1 MDVTIYT
8 YTDVYILG
16 LIFNGIAAWC
26 SSSNSFFEIALLA
39 SMVHLFRYGPSVV
52 LMASQNAARQAI
64 AGVTISLAL
73 AMLLTSPGFKSKVT
87 LENQLTGQVTQ
98 VSNVPIIIS
107 MIPAAASVLAN
118 NLGSQMET
126 VFGGASA
133 EYGAISVG
141 GAGFINPLKMLLQA
155 RGLINRAGMQSNIN
169 AVTSSCL
176 AMDANI
182 DFLNAGQLISNAGAM
197 NGQTA
202 ATTST
207 VLTVNQN
214 TSSPT
219 AIGALLYQASLNT
232 SGTVPSLNIP
242 GTDIA
247 SCPQAAAYV
256 GNQLSNFFDSVDF
269 NAALKG
275 STNAMDAPAPTNA
288 GTYAAMAL
296 AYQATANLNNNL
308 GNNQSTVQGVSQ
320 ANAEM
325 TNMIMSQVVE
335 DNLGCLQT
343 FGSQKAACLAEK
355 GQAAAIEQGNIDN
368 AASANAMLSY
378 MGQFADMMLSLI
390 VGLGPVIVI
399 FMMFAGV
406 SSGKNLKVAVHMIVW
421 PLLVYNVGA
430 VLVNGIIYN
439 QVSAMLQDLRAAS
452 GMLTQA
458 QTWNAYRAI
467 SMKVGAASSIMAAI
481 PVLMTSIFALG
492 ESAAAVSIA
501 GTMSGKDR
509 FQEKDVAAPITNN
522 KNAQLLVSPGDKAE
536 VGTSGSLYK
545 AMGSIDSTTLSG
557 QADSAQTAS
566 RGIAQQIQKAHMIEQ
581 GSNVA
586 QEFAHAIQSGK
597 VNDVVHDDAITQA
610 VQTSFTKNKSALEEQ
625 TKGMTTSQVK
635 ALANQTT
642 VGGSASASAG
652 AGAGAGGSISTDQTT
667 STTNKAPGNK
677 GPEQPKQVS
686 GSSASTKG
694 DVHAGANADA
704 KVSVDAQTTT
714 QAKNSKDVK
723 TDQAEREKAIN
734 SMAAAMAY
742 SENKTAID
750 KATEGQKSGDTWSS
764 NTKAMD
770 SYANSLKKTEST
782 ADMYSNA
789 HTAGAKVISQ
799 MAPLSDTQIAN
810 QLKGANPTFG
820 RMVNSSAFTAAN
832 FSEPVAQEKFEQ
844 YRQQLNE
851 GMKSGQYSDASPGTR
866 DAIARVGAMDRMARD
881 SSVSDKTA
889 AEALGSVL
897 GAYGSMTNTNLGVDP
912 SRPQDLGLKIK
923 DPTNSSG
930 VNAGEF
936 KTLAAKKSAETPT
949 NTITPNVTDALKPV
963 ADYVNQAQQVIAQT
977 PELKGGPGT
986 LATKEAEINKS
997 VKVAADDANKTL
1009 SGGTAARAGGAVIQN
1024 ADDATSWL
1032 TGRDTQDPTEIQ
1044 KPVTKK

>member
-8 YTDVYILG
+8 YTDIYILG
-16 LIFNGIAAWC
+16 LIFNGVAAWC
-26 SSSNSFFEIALLA
+26 NSSNSFFEIAIFA
-39 SMVHLFRYGPSVV
+39 SMVHLLRYGPSVV
-52 LMASQNAARQAI
+52 LMGSQNGARQAI

-98 VSNVPIIIS
+98 VANVPIIIS
-107 MIPAAASVLAN
+107 IVPAAASVLAN

-133 EYGAISVG
+133 EYSAISVG
-141 GAGFINPLKMLLQA
+141 GAGFINPLKMILQA
-155 RGLINRAGMQSNIN
+155 RSLINRAGMQSNIN

-182 DFLNAGQLISNAGAM
+182 DFLNAGQLISNAGAT

-207 VLTVNQN
+207 VLSVNQN

-256 GNQLSNFFDSVDF
+256 GNQLSTFFDSVDF

-275 STNAMDAPAPTNA
+275 ATNAMDAPMATNA
-288 GTYAAMAL
+288 GTYAALAL
-296 AYQATANLNNNL
+296 AYQATANLNTNL
-308 GNNQSTVQGVSQ
+308 GNNQTTAQGTSQ

-355 GQAAAIEQGNIDN
+355 GQVAAIEAGNIDN

-378 MGQFADMMLSLI
+378 MGQFSDMMLSLI
-390 VGLGPVIVI
+390 IGLGPVIVI

-406 SSGKNLKVAVHMIVW
+406 GSGKNLKVAVHMIVW

-430 VLVNGIIYN
+430 VLLNGIIYN
-439 QVSAMLQDLRAAS
+439 QVSVMLQDLRAAS

-522 KNAQLLVSPGDKAE
+522 KNAQMLISPGDKAE
-536 VGTSGSLYK
+536 IGASGYVYK
-545 AMGSIDSTTLSG
+545 AMGAIDSTTLSG

-566 RGIAQQIQKAHMIEQ
+566 RGIAQQIQKAHMVEQ
-581 GSNVA
+581 GASVA

-597 VNDVVHDDAITQA
+597 VNEVVHDDAISQA
-610 VQTSFTKNKSALEEQ
+610 VQTSFTKNKSALEEK

-642 VGGSASASAG
+642 VGGGVSASAG
-652 AGAGAGGSISTDQTT
+652 AGAGAGGSVSTDQSIATE
-667 STTNKAPGNK
+667 NKLPGNK
-677 GPEQPKQVS
+677 GPEKPKQVS
-686 GSSASTKG
+686 KDSSSTKG
-694 DVHAGANADA
+694 DVHAGANADVKA
-704 KVSVDAQTTT
+704 GVDAKTNTSAT
-714 QAKNSKDVK
+714 NLKDSK
-723 TDQAEREKAIN
+723 TDQAERQKAIN

-750 KATEGQKSGDTWSS
+750 RATAGQKSGDTWSS
-764 NTKAMD
+764 NTKALD
-770 SYANSLKKTEST
+770 SYADSLKRTEST

-799 MAPLSDTQIAN
+799 MTPLSDTQIAN

-820 RMVNSSAFTAAN
+820 RMVNSSAFTAGN
-832 FSEPVAQEKFEQ
+832 FSEPAAQDKFEQ

-851 GMKSGQYSDASPGTR
+851 GMKSGQYADASPGTR

-889 AEALGSVL
+889 AEALGSIL

-912 SRPQDLGLKIK
+912 SRPQDLGLNIK
-923 DPTNSSG
+923 DPKNNAAVNSG
-930 VNAGEF
+930 QF
-936 KTLAAKKSAETPT
+936 KSLAAKNSAEKP
-949 NTITPNVTDALKPV
+949 NNNITSNVAGSVEPV
-963 ADYVNQAQQVIAQT
+963 AGYVNEVQQAVNQS

-986 LATKEAEINKS
+986 ITTTEAEINKE
-997 VKVAADDANKTL
+997 VKGAAADAKNAL
-1009 SGGTAARAGGAVIQN
+1009 SGGTVARAGEAVLQN
-1024 ADDATSWL
+1024 ADNATSWI

-1044 KPVTKK
+1044 KPLTKK